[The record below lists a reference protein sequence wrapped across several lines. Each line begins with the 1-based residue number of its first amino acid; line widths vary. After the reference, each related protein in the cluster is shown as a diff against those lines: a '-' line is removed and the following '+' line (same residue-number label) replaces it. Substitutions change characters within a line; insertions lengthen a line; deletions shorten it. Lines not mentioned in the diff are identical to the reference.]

1 MVKLIEK
8 SGDRTSDD
16 QLFLKS
22 LTALLEPSQQHMLV
36 RISTLANTASLLAS
50 YLDRIN
56 WVGFYVRSNIDGED
70 LLLLGPFWGNPAC
83 TRIPVGKGVCGRCC
97 IAKETQLVEDVTK
110 FSGHITCDTA
120 SKSELVVPIFVA
132 DEVVGVLD
140 IDSPHTS
147 RFSKEDARF
156 IEEVARII
164 ALHW

>member
-70 LLLLGPFWGNPAC
+70 LSLLGPLWGHPAC
-83 TRIPVGKGVCGRCC
+83 TRIPGGKGVRGR
-97 IAKETQLVEDVTK
+97 
-110 FSGHITCDTA
+110 
-120 SKSELVVPIFVA
+120 
-132 DEVVGVLD
+132 
-140 IDSPHTS
+140 
-147 RFSKEDARF
+147 
-156 IEEVARII
+156 
-164 ALHW
+164 